1 MECAVY
7 ISRRVLSDGGELL
20 LGRDEEAP
28 LEGEVEQRK
37 EVAAQRVLLE
47 QVKRAWEEVSCGRLK
62 VADVAAA
69 EALVR
74 TLKSVK
80 AAGRGMFIILSRLR
94 LLRMKSVDI
103 NYCDF

>member
-1 MECAVY
+1 M
-7 ISRRVLSDGGELL
+7 GGV
-20 LGRDEEAP
+20 EETP
-28 LEGEVEQRK
+28 PEGEVEERK

-47 QVKRAWEEVSCGRLK
+47 QVKRAWEEVSSGRLK

-80 AAGRGMFIILSRLR
+80 AAGHGMFIILSRLR

>member
-1 MECAVY
+1 M
-7 ISRRVLSDGGELL
+7 SS
-20 LGRDEEAP
+20 
-28 LEGEVEQRK
+28 
-37 EVAAQRVLLE
+37 
-47 QVKRAWEEVSCGRLK
+47 GRLK

-80 AAGRGMFIILSRLR
+80 AAGHGMFIILSHLR
-94 LLRMKSVDI
+94 LLLMKSVNI